1 MKRLLSILVLASL
14 VLMVFCGCEKEGV
27 RKVKV
32 EMTPFNGGKLVI
44 DGYSLNW
51 SEGDEIAVQGDV
63 YAIENSSVSVDIEDE
78 TLYALYPASAM
89 NNYANG
95 VYNVELPRVQT
106 YQVENGKQVIH
117 PLMAAR
123 GNNSLSFG
131 HVCSLLKVEVPAIT
145 GMTVQYID
153 ITTVD
158 GATPLSGEGQVTFT
172 GETPTFAFSSGNTYP
187 YVRLDC
193 GEGVSGTVFYIVVPP
208 IDSKQLKV
216 TLTVKTSTNR
226 YRHTVSQSQVS
237 SLSSG
242 WCGPLT
248 IPDFHLSSD
257 KKITAPENALCEYFS
272 MSETTKVFFSKGNL
286 QYRAVGDYWSIAST
300 QYLIRGYNNREI
312 SETNNSQIDL
322 FGWATTDI
330 HAISPKPTVIS
341 TTNAEYSIDN
351 NVSNNITSENDWGQH
366 IGNGWRTPTDAE
378 WSYLL
383 SNHSVAH
390 ATVDTVKGIVILP
403 DYWILPEGC
412 SFNPDNDG
420 FASNTYSIEEW
431 NKMER
436 YGALFLPAAG
446 YRGGT
451 TVYSVNKHGF
461 YWASTIFNTSSAYSV
476 HFNSTSIQVQ
486 GTERHYGC
494 SVRLVK
500 DR

>member
-1 MKRLLSILVLASL
+1 MKRIIFTLVLASL
-14 VLMVFCGCEKEGV
+14 VLVFFYGCEKEGV
-27 RKVKV
+27 RKVSV
-32 EMTPFNGGKLVI
+32 EMAPFNGGKLVI

-51 SEGDEIAVQGDV
+51 SEGDGIAVQGGV

-78 TLYALYPASAM
+78 TLCALYPVSAM
-89 NNYANG
+89 KDYANG
-95 VYNVELPRVQT
+95 IYNVKLPRVQT

-158 GATPLSGEGQVTFT
+158 GIAPLSGEGQVTFT

-208 IDSKQLKV
+208 IDSKRLKV
-216 TLTVKTSTNR
+216 TLTVKTNTNR
-226 YRHTVSQSQVS
+226 YRHTVSQSQAA

-242 WCGPLT
+242 WCGPVS
-248 IPDFHLSSD
+248 IPTFELSAAD
-257 KKITAPENALCEYFS
+257 DITAPTNALCEYFS
-272 MSETTKVFFSKGNL
+272 MGASTKVFFSMGNL
-286 QYRAVGDYWSIAST
+286 QYMANGTIWRFANSQYEIIGKNNSYISNSYGDY
-300 QYLIRGYNNREI
+300 
-312 SETNNSQIDL
+312 IDL
-322 FGWATTDI
+322 FGWWTSGI
-330 HAISPKPTVIS
+330 NYVSPFET
-341 TTNAEYSIDN
+341 SIDDASYYYLN
-351 NVSNNITSENDWGQH
+351 RENSITPELDWGANNISGTT
-366 IGNGWRTPTDAE
+366 GWRTPTDAE

-412 SFNPDNDG
+412 SFNPDYDG
-420 FASNTYSIEEW
+420 FASNIYSIEEW

-446 YRGGT
+446 YRRGT
-451 TVYSVNKHGF
+451 TVYSINKHGF
-461 YWASTIFNTSSAYSV
+461 YWASTIFNPSNAYSV

>member
-1 MKRLLSILVLASL
+1 MKRIIFTLVLASL
-14 VLMVFCGCEKEGV
+14 VLVFFYGCEKEGV
-27 RKVKV
+27 RKVSV
-32 EMTPFNGGKLVI
+32 EMAPFNGGKLVI

-51 SEGDEIAVQGDV
+51 SEGDGIAVQGGV

-78 TLYALYPASAM
+78 TLCALYPASAM
-89 NNYANG
+89 KDYANG

-216 TLTVKTSTNR
+216 ILTVKTSTNR
-226 YRHTVSQSQVS
+226 YRHTVSQSQAS

-248 IPDFHLSSD
+248 IPTFELTSTED
-257 KKITAPENALCEYFS
+257 ITTPTNALCEYFS
-272 MSETTKVFFSKGNL
+272 MAETTKVFFSKGNL
-286 QYRAVGDYWSIAST
+286 QYRAYDNYWSIAST

-312 SETNNSQIDL
+312 SETNKKQIDL
-322 FGWATTDI
+322 FGWATTDF
-330 HAISPKPTVIS
+330 HAISPIPTVTS
-341 TTNAEYSIDN
+341 TTDADYGIN
-351 NVSNNITSENDWGQH
+351 NGALNNITPEYDWGKH
-366 IGNGWRTPTDAE
+366 IGDGWRTPTDAE

-412 SFNPDNDG
+412 SFNLNN
-420 FASNTYSIEEW
+420 NTYSGDEW
-431 NKMER
+431 EKMER

-446 YRGGT
+446 FRSGT
-451 TVYSVNKHGF
+451 TLYSINSEGY

-476 HFNSTSIQVQ
+476 HFNSSYIQVQ
-486 GTERHYGC
+486 GQERHYGC